1 MFQEGNNNI
10 AERVDTMTTTTS
22 SVRLTKRDF
31 FTAILSKVDMD
42 DTYDISKGDT
52 TVKVS
57 GADVAG
63 FLNHELELLDRKNT
77 VDKKP
82 TATQVAN
89 EGIKADIKAFLDAH
103 KGEKFTVSA
112 LMKSVP
118 AIADASN
125 QKVSSLVRQMV
136 LDGQADRIEDKRK
149 AYFTAK

>member
-1 MFQEGNNNI
+1 
-10 AERVDTMTTTTS
+10 MTTTTS
-22 SVRLTKRDF
+22 NVRLTKRDF
-31 FTAILSKVDMD
+31 FNAILSKVDMD
-42 DTYDISKGDT
+42 ATYDISKGDG

-89 EGIKADIKAFLDAH
+89 EGIKADIKAFLDTH

-118 AIADASN
+118 SIADASN

>member
-1 MFQEGNNNI
+1 
-10 AERVDTMTTTTS
+10 MTNTNTT
-22 SVRLTKRDF
+22 RKPTKRDNF
-31 FTAILSKVDMD
+31 NALLKLSE
-42 DTYDISKGDT
+42 
-52 TVKVS
+52 VK
-57 GADVAG
+57 ADPKLVE
-63 FLNHELELLDRKNT
+63 FITHEIELLDRKNT

>member
-1 MFQEGNNNI
+1 
-10 AERVDTMTTTTS
+10 MTTTTS
-22 SVRLTKRDF
+22 TVRLTKRDF
-31 FTAILSKVDMD
+31 FNAILSKVDMD
-42 DTYDISKGDT
+42 ATYDISKGDA

-136 LDGQADRIEDKRK
+136 IDGLAERIEDKRK

>member
-1 MFQEGNNNI
+1 MSNTN
-10 AERVDTMTTTTS
+10 TTT
-22 SVRLTKRDF
+22 RKPTKRDNF
-31 FTAILSKVDMD
+31 NALLKLSE
-42 DTYDISKGDT
+42 
-52 TVKVS
+52 VK
-57 GADVAG
+57 ADPKLVE
-63 FLNHELELLDRKNT
+63 FITHEIDLLDRKNT

-89 EGIKADIKAFLDAH
+89 EGIKSDIKAFLDAH
-103 KGEKFTVSA
+103 KGEKYTVSA

>member
-1 MFQEGNNNI
+1 
-10 AERVDTMTTTTS
+10 MTTTTS
-22 SVRLTKRDF
+22 SVRLTKRDY

-42 DTYDISKGDT
+42 ATYDISKGDV

-103 KGEKFTVSA
+103 KGE
-112 LMKSVP
+112 
-118 AIADASN
+118 
-125 QKVSSLVRQMV
+125 
-136 LDGQADRIEDKRK
+136 
-149 AYFTAK
+149 

>member
-1 MFQEGNNNI
+1 
-10 AERVDTMTTTTS
+10 MTTTTS
-22 SVRLTKRDF
+22 TVRLTKRDF
-31 FTAILSKVDMD
+31 FNAALSSLDMNAEF
-42 DTYDISKGDT
+42 TIPKGDGS
-52 TVKVS
+52 VEIS
-57 GADVAG
+57 GADMAD
-63 FLNHELELLDRKNT
+63 FYKHELELLDRKNT

-118 AIADASN
+118 SIADASN

>member
-1 MFQEGNNNI
+1 
-10 AERVDTMTTTTS
+10 MTNTTS
-22 SVRLTKRDF
+22 SVRLTKRDY

-42 DTYDISKGDT
+42 ATYDIPKGDA
-52 TVKVS
+52 TVKVF

-82 TATQVAN
+82 TAMQVAN

-103 KGEKFTVSA
+103 KGEKYTVSA

-136 LDGQADRIEDKRK
+136 IDGLAERIEDKRK

>member
-1 MFQEGNNNI
+1 
-10 AERVDTMTTTTS
+10 MTNTTS
-22 SVRLTKRDF
+22 SVRLTKRDY

-42 DTYDISKGDT
+42 ATYDISKGDA

-57 GADVAG
+57 GADVVG

-82 TATQVAN
+82 TATQLVN

-103 KGEKFTVSA
+103 KGEKYTVSA

>member
-1 MFQEGNNNI
+1 
-10 AERVDTMTTTTS
+10 MTTTTS
-22 SVRLTKRDF
+22 NVRLTKRDF
-31 FTAILSKVDMD
+31 FNAILSKVDMD
-42 DTYDISKGDT
+42 ATYDISKGDA
-52 TVKVS
+52 TVKIS

-118 AIADASN
+118 AIAEASN

>member
-1 MFQEGNNNI
+1 
-10 AERVDTMTTTTS
+10 MTTTTS
-22 SVRLTKRDF
+22 NVRLTKRDF
-31 FTAILSKVDMD
+31 FNAILSKVDMD
-42 DTYDISKGDT
+42 ATYDISKGDA

-118 AIADASN
+118 FIADASN

>member
-1 MFQEGNNNI
+1 M
-10 AERVDTMTTTTS
+10 
-22 SVRLTKRDF
+22 
-31 FTAILSKVDMD
+31 
-42 DTYDISKGDT
+42 
-52 TVKVS
+52 
-57 GADVAG
+57 AG
-63 FLNHELELLDRKNT
+63 FYNHEIELLDRKNT

>member
-1 MFQEGNNNI
+1 
-10 AERVDTMTTTTS
+10 MTTTTS
-22 SVRLTKRDF
+22 TVRLTKRDF
-31 FTAILSKVDMD
+31 FNAALSSLDMNAVF
-42 DTYDISKGDT
+42 TIPKGDGS
-52 TVKVS
+52 VEIS
-57 GADVAG
+57 GADMAD
-63 FLNHELELLDRKNT
+63 FYKHELELLDRKNT

-118 AIADASN
+118 AIAEASN

>member
-1 MFQEGNNNI
+1 
-10 AERVDTMTTTTS
+10 MTTTTS
-22 SVRLTKRDF
+22 NVRLTKRDF
-31 FTAILSKVDMD
+31 FNAILSKVDMD
-42 DTYDISKGDT
+42 ATYDISKGDAT
-52 TVKVS
+52 IKVS

-63 FLNHELELLDRKNT
+63 FLNHELELLDRKST

-89 EGIKADIKAFLDAH
+89 EGIKADIKAFLDTH

-118 AIADASN
+118 SIAEASN

>member
-1 MFQEGNNNI
+1 
-10 AERVDTMTTTTS
+10 MTAITS
-22 SVRLTKRDF
+22 TANRRMTKRDY
-31 FTAILSKVDMD
+31 FTALKTFAEVGEFKFPISQRIGTSEDFETV
-42 DTYDISKGDT
+42 YVDISPAEMAEFAK
-52 TVKVS
+52 
-57 GADVAG
+57 
-63 FLNHELELLDRKNT
+63 HELELLDRKNT

-112 LMKSVP
+112 LMKSIP
-118 AIADASN
+118 AIAEASN

>member
-1 MFQEGNNNI
+1 MS
-10 AERVDTMTTTTS
+10 TTTS
-22 SVRLTKRDF
+22 TVRLTKRDF
-31 FTAILSKVDMD
+31 FNAILSKVDMD
-42 DTYDISKGDT
+42 ATYDISKGDA

-89 EGIKADIKAFLDAH
+89 EGIKADIKAFLDTH

>member
-1 MFQEGNNNI
+1 
-10 AERVDTMTTTTS
+10 MTTTTS
-22 SVRLTKRDF
+22 TVRLTKRDF

-42 DTYDISKGDT
+42 ATYDISKGDA

-89 EGIKADIKAFLDAH
+89 EGIKADIKAFLDTH

-118 AIADASN
+118 SIAEASN

>member
-1 MFQEGNNNI
+1 
-10 AERVDTMTTTTS
+10 MTTTTS
-22 SVRLTKRDF
+22 NVRLTKRDF
-31 FTAILSKVDMD
+31 FNAILSKVDMD
-42 DTYDISKGDT
+42 ATYDISKGDA

-118 AIADASN
+118 SIADASN

-149 AYFTAK
+149 ADFAAK

>member
-1 MFQEGNNNI
+1 
-10 AERVDTMTTTTS
+10 MTTTTS
-22 SVRLTKRDF
+22 SVRLTKRDY

-42 DTYDISKGDT
+42 ATYDISKGDV

>member
-1 MFQEGNNNI
+1 
-10 AERVDTMTTTTS
+10 MTTTTS
-22 SVRLTKRDF
+22 TVRLTKRDF
-31 FTAILSKVDMD
+31 FNAILSKVDMD
-42 DTYDISKGDT
+42 ATYDISKGDA

-57 GADVAG
+57 GADVGG

-118 AIADASN
+118 SIADASN

>member
-1 MFQEGNNNI
+1 
-10 AERVDTMTTTTS
+10 MTTTST
-22 SVRLTKRDF
+22 VRLTKRDF
-31 FTAILSKVDMD
+31 FNAALSALDKDAVF
-42 DTYDISKGDT
+42 TIPKGDG
-52 TVKVS
+52 VVEIS
-57 GADVAG
+57 GSDMAG
-63 FLNHELELLDRKNT
+63 FYQHELELLDRKNT

-89 EGIKADIKAFLDAH
+89 EGIKTEILDFLTAH

-136 LDGQADRIEDKRK
+136 LDNLVERIEDKRK

>member
-1 MFQEGNNNI
+1 
-10 AERVDTMTTTTS
+10 MTNTNTT
-22 SVRLTKRDF
+22 RKPTKRDNF
-31 FTAILSKVDMD
+31 NTLLNLSE
-42 DTYDISKGDT
+42 
-52 TVKVS
+52 VK
-57 GADVAG
+57 ADPKLVE
-63 FLNHELELLDRKNT
+63 FITHELELLDRKNT

-82 TATQVAN
+82 TKTQQEN
-89 EGIKADIKAFLDAH
+89 EVIKADIKAFLDAH

>member
-1 MFQEGNNNI
+1 
-10 AERVDTMTTTTS
+10 MTNTTS
-22 SVRLTKRDF
+22 TANRRMTKRDY
-31 FTAILSKVDMD
+31 FTALKTFAEVGEFKFPISQRIGTSEDFETV
-42 DTYDISKGDT
+42 YVDISPAEMAEFAK
-52 TVKVS
+52 
-57 GADVAG
+57 
-63 FLNHELELLDRKNT
+63 HELELLDRKNT
-77 VDKKP
+77 VDKKL

-103 KGEKFTVSA
+103 KGEKYTVSA

-136 LDGQADRIEDKRK
+136 IDGLVERIEDKRK

>member
-1 MFQEGNNNI
+1 
-10 AERVDTMTTTTS
+10 MTTTTS
-22 SVRLTKRDF
+22 TVRLTKRDF
-31 FTAILSKVDMD
+31 FNAALSSLDMNAVF
-42 DTYDISKGDT
+42 TIPKGDGS
-52 TVKVS
+52 VEIS
-57 GADVAG
+57 GADMAD
-63 FLNHELELLDRKNT
+63 FYKHELELLDRKNT

-118 AIADASN
+118 SIAEASN

>member
-1 MFQEGNNNI
+1 
-10 AERVDTMTTTTS
+10 MTTTTS
-22 SVRLTKRDF
+22 TVRLTKRDF
-31 FTAILSKVDMD
+31 FNAALSSLDMNAEF
-42 DTYDISKGDT
+42 TIPKGDGF
-52 TVKVS
+52 VKIS
-57 GADVAG
+57 GADMAD
-63 FLNHELELLDRKNT
+63 FYKHELELLDRKNT

-118 AIADASN
+118 SIAEASN

>member
-1 MFQEGNNNI
+1 
-10 AERVDTMTTTTS
+10 MTTTTS
-22 SVRLTKRDF
+22 TVRLTKRDF

-42 DTYDISKGDT
+42 ATYDISKGDA

>member
-1 MFQEGNNNI
+1 
-10 AERVDTMTTTTS
+10 MTTTTS
-22 SVRLTKRDF
+22 NVRLTKRDF
-31 FTAILSKVDMD
+31 FNAALSSLDMNAVF
-42 DTYDISKGDT
+42 TIPKGDGF
-52 TVKVS
+52 VEIS
-57 GADVAG
+57 GADMAG
-63 FLNHELELLDRKNT
+63 FYNHELELLDRKNT

>member
-1 MFQEGNNNI
+1 
-10 AERVDTMTTTTS
+10 MTTTTS
-22 SVRLTKRDF
+22 TVRLTKRDF

-42 DTYDISKGDT
+42 AIYDISKGDA

-89 EGIKADIKAFLDAH
+89 EGIKADIKAFLDTH

>member
-1 MFQEGNNNI
+1 
-10 AERVDTMTTTTS
+10 MTTTTS
-22 SVRLTKRDF
+22 NVRLTKRDF

-42 DTYDISKGDT
+42 ATYDISKGDA

-103 KGEKFTVSA
+103 RGEKFTVSA

>member
-1 MFQEGNNNI
+1 M
-10 AERVDTMTTTTS
+10 TTTTTS

-31 FTAILSKVDMD
+31 FNAILSKVDMD
-42 DTYDISKGDT
+42 ATYDISKGDA

-89 EGIKADIKAFLDAH
+89 EGIKADIKAFLDTH

-118 AIADASN
+118 SIADASN

>member
-1 MFQEGNNNI
+1 
-10 AERVDTMTTTTS
+10 MTTTTS
-22 SVRLTKRDF
+22 NVRLTKRDF
-31 FTAILSKVDMD
+31 FNAILSKVDMD
-42 DTYDISKGDT
+42 AIYDISKGDA

>member
-1 MFQEGNNNI
+1 
-10 AERVDTMTTTTS
+10 MTTTTS
-22 SVRLTKRDF
+22 NVRLTKRDF

-42 DTYDISKGDT
+42 AIYDISKGDA

>member
-1 MFQEGNNNI
+1 
-10 AERVDTMTTTTS
+10 MTTTTS
-22 SVRLTKRDF
+22 NVRLTKRDF
-31 FTAILSKVDMD
+31 FNAILSKVDMD
-42 DTYDISKGDT
+42 ATYDISKGDV
-52 TVKVS
+52 TVKFS